1 MRIHQVSHVGALLFA
16 LILPTALAGQAPV
29 PDDLVRVTI
38 RDTTGGHSVF
48 GHLTS
53 VARDTLAL
61 RIVDG
66 DFVVRIDRST
76 VMRIER
82 RADVSA
88 RSAVVSGCL
97 VVGGILGLAGSQVHD
112 PDSPGIEKYLAVL
125 GSIFGCAVGAL
136 GGVVISSLREH
147 YTWEE
152 ITV

>member
-1 MRIHQVSHVGALLFA
+1 MRIHRVSHVGALLVA
-16 LILPTALAGQAPV
+16 LILPPALAGQAPV

-38 RDTTGGHSVF
+38 RDSTVGHSLL

-61 RIVDG
+61 RVVDG
-66 DFVVRIDRST
+66 DFVVRIDRSN

-82 RADVSA
+82 RVDVSV
-88 RSAVVSGCL
+88 RSAVVTGCL
-97 VVGGILGLAGSQVHD
+97 VVGGILGLAGSQAHD
-112 PDSPGIEKYLAVL
+112 PDSPGIGNYLAVL
-125 GSIFGCAVGAL
+125 GSVFGCAVGAL
-136 GGVVISSLREH
+136 GGVVLSSLREH